1 MSTALTSDTWAPS
14 TVGRAYAD
22 AFTAAVMAPGGGT
35 VTANVVVEDWN
46 ESCLASAAA
55 GSATFQLT
63 VN

>member
-1 MSTALTSDTWAPS
+1 
-14 TVGRAYAD
+14 
-22 AFTAAVMAPGGGT
+22 